1 MSFKSTADIHNIE
14 HEDAPVKAK
23 RVLRVDG
30 AGDVIL
36 EPALTIVNAIDQTG
50 FDLNAAAFSA
60 TTNLTNDYF
69 FDSVLLNFSTTES
82 KTITITGPDGT
93 ILLGGTV
100 DTSSQNLLR
109 NTTKQNFNLIF
120 QQGFDANDNI
130 TVDVTQT
137 AGACTMDCILKA
149 QEGSSNLGGN
159 PVLGAGTSII
169 GTTQE
174 YFHQIALGNVAN
186 NESVTI
192 VAQNDAVGTT
202 EETIWEEGGIYTFP
216 SSATTMTLS
225 SSSANDT
232 SAGTGLRTVTVDGLD
247 TNHAEI
253 TEVVT
258 LSGQTGVTTTN
269 SYLRV
274 NRITGSTAGST
285 KSNEGTVYIG
295 TGTVTAGK
303 PANVFNL
310 IEIGSNISHSG
321 FFTVPAGKEFYIPSA
336 IISVE
341 SGKFVEITL
350 VITAENGVP
359 LQINQWDISGSVV
372 LFNTQITQIIAAKTD
387 IEFRATNSTG
397 GGGDSKVKETFY
409 GILTG

>member
-1 MSFKSTADIHNIE
+1 MSFKKESDISNIE
-14 HEDAPVKAK
+14 HEDSPINAK
-23 RVLRVDG
+23 RIVRVDG
-30 AGDVIL
+30 SGNTLGDGPVV
-36 EPALTIVNAIDQTG
+36 TNAIDQIA
-50 FDLNAAAFSA
+50 FDLNAAAFNT
-60 TTNLTNDYF
+60 TTNLSNDYI
-69 FDSVLLNFSTTES
+69 FDSVLLNFSTAES
-82 KTITITGPDGT
+82 KTITITGQDGT

-109 NTTKQNFNLIF
+109 NTTNQNFNLIF
-120 QQGFDANDNI
+120 KQAFNANDNI
-130 TVDVTQT
+130 TVEVTQFSS
-137 AGACTMDCILKA
+137 AGTMDCILKVL
-149 QEGSSNLGGN
+149 EGTSFLSSGN

-186 NESVTI
+186 NEAVTI

-202 EETIWEEGGIYTFP
+202 EETVWEEGGIYTFP

-285 KSNEGTVYIG
+285 KSNEGTLYIG
-295 TGTVTAGK
+295 TGTITAGK

-321 FFTVPAGKEFYIPSA
+321 FFTVPAGKTFYIPSA

-350 VITAENGVP
+350 VITAENGIP

-372 LFNTQITQIIAAKTD
+372 LFNTQITQSVVAKTD
-387 IEFRATNSTG
+387 VEFRATNSTG

>member
-1 MSFKSTADIHNIE
+1 MSAKSTADIHNLE
-14 HEDAPVKAK
+14 HEESPVKAK

-50 FDLNAAAFSA
+50 FDLNAAAFSE

-159 PVLGAGTSII
+159 PVLGAGTAVF
-169 GTTQE
+169 GTPQE
-174 YFHQIALGNVAN
+174 YFHQIALGNIAN
-186 NESVTI
+186 NEAVTI
-192 VAQNDAVGTT
+192 VAQNDAVGTS
-202 EETIWEEGGIYTFP
+202 EETIWEEGGLYTFP
-216 SSATTMTLS
+216 SSASTMTIS
-225 SSSANDT
+225 SSDANDT
-232 SAGTGLRTVTVDGLD
+232 SAGTGLRTIDIEGLD
-247 TNHAEI
+247 TNYLEI
-253 TEVVT
+253 TETVT
-258 LSGQTGVTTTN
+258 LNGQTGVTTSN
-269 SYLRV
+269 SYLRI
-274 NRITGSTAGST
+274 NRLIGATAGST
-285 KSNEGTVYIG
+285 NSNEGTIYIG
-295 TGTVTAGK
+295 TGSITAGK

-310 IEIGSNISHSG
+310 IETGANISHSG
-321 FFTVPAGKEFYIPSA
+321 VFTVPASKTFYIPSA

-350 VITAENGVP
+350 VVTAQNGIP

-372 LFNTQITQIIAAKTD
+372 LFNTQITQSIGTKTD